1 MLLLYRIEGYKKNN
15 CRQKDSIF
23 TTAYSNFFRN
33 LHRHKRTNER
43 TNKQTNACRPIF
55 PINSSPPSIDF
66 ARPKADPTFSS
77 IFLLDFSIPRTRN
90 ETLENASL
98 YTREPA
104 TSRGISIHER
114 EKEREREE
122 SEWMPPE
129 SEPEDVMGDHVAVAK

>member
-43 TNKQTNACRPIF
+43 TNKQTNERLPTNLPHQFFATFHRLRPTQ
-55 PINSSPPSIDF
+55 S
-66 ARPKADPTFSS
+66 RPTTFSS

-114 EKEREREE
+114 ERERERR
-122 SEWMPPE
+122 SDRWRRH
-129 SEPEDVMGDHVAVAK
+129 SSRQKI